1 MKKTKHDYEQAFQSL
16 VDKLNPVIQKIEDV
30 KSKKPTKESLQI
42 ENGLLYKALT
52 IYQSH
57 INILNI
63 LIDLPIGS
71 GVKANAK
78 NEAILLKALEELIIK
93 NKKYPTESQWK
104 NWISNPKYKPH
115 NDAPRT
121 TDTVNGWGW
130 DKARKFLI
138 SHKKDLT
145 RIHSYNKI
153 SDMLRL
159 KN

>member
-16 VDKLNPVIQKIEDV
+16 VDKLNPVIQKIEDI
-30 KSKKPTKESLQI
+30 KSNKSNKERLQI

-57 INILNI
+57 INILDT

-71 GVKANAK
+71 GAKSNAK

-93 NKKYPTESQWK
+93 NKKYPTEYQWK
-104 NWISNPKYKPH
+104 SWISDPKYKPH
-115 NDAPRT
+115 KDAPRT
-121 TDTVNGWGW
+121 TDTINGWGW

-153 SDMLRL
+153 SNMLRL
-159 KN
+159 KD

>member
-1 MKKTKHDYEQAFQSL
+1 MKKTKHDYQKAFQSL
-16 VDKLNPVIQKIEDV
+16 IDKLNPVIQKIEDI
-30 KSKKPTKESLQI
+30 KSYKSTKESLQI
-42 ENGLLYKALT
+42 ENGLLYKALS

-57 INILNI
+57 INILDT
-63 LIDLPIGS
+63 LVDLPVGS
-71 GVKANAK
+71 GVKADAK